1 MKLYRTLASAM
12 EDADAVEAL
21 KLDVKDGRFPP
32 ELFMLNNLK
41 ELYLEGNCTD
51 VPKVGQ
57 PWPQLR
63 LLSIK
68 WTAFKGDLSKLIALP
83 TVENLKII
91 ETPQPRMIL
100 PIGMALPKLKSLT
113 MKNCTLEALP
123 EEITIF
129 PELTELNLSGNSL
142 QELPQSFA
150 DLKKLKRLNLDQNH
164 FEKFPDLIKSMPG
177 LSHLS
182 IDGNPF
188 PEAEKAR
195 IQREFHIWL

>member
-1 MKLYRTLASAM
+1 MKLYRTLASAL
-12 EDADAVEAL
+12 EDAENVEAL
-21 KLDVKDGRFPP
+21 KLDIKDGRFPP

-51 VPKVGQ
+51 VPKVGH
-57 PWPQLR
+57 PWPLLK

-68 WTAFKGDLSKLIALP
+68 WTSFKGDLSKLIALP

-91 ETPQPRMIL
+91 ETPQKRVIL
-100 PIGMALPKLKSLT
+100 PIGTALLSLKSLT
-113 MKNCTLEALP
+113 MKNCSLEFLP
-123 EEITIF
+123 QEITIF
-129 PELTELNLSGNSL
+129 PELTEINLSGNNLTQLPASFVDL
-142 QELPQSFA
+142 Q
-150 DLKKLKRLNLDQNH
+150 KLKRLNLDQNQ
-164 FEKFPDLIKSMPG
+164 FSAFPDLIKSMPG

-188 PEAEKAR
+188 PEDEKAR